1 MKKTILL
8 TAAFA
13 TMILSSCNK
22 ENDQVADT
30 KEYITVSSSIGTM
43 TRVATNGNASTFE
56 EGDKI
61 SVFAWTG
68 APDVVNSAALVV
80 NNTTNTLQNSKWMAE
95 PMMKWTDMITPHF
108 FLAVHPT
115 RTITNFTAD
124 VVVVDPANQAAS
136 DLLVAINSGDQNAG
150 LIATNN
156 PVSLQFNHVM
166 SRLDIV
172 LTYRNEFA
180 TTPTVTSVTTEAK
193 KAGTID
199 YLTGAITITD
209 VASLYDLPV
218 TQANVNY
225 SSVIIPQGVQ
235 VITITIG
242 GKAYI
247 YNHPQP
253 LVLNKGKVQTVKLI
267 VGRNRI
273 ELDEVIIGD
282 WGTEAD
288 IEGGEAVD

>member
-22 ENDQVADT
+22 ENDQVADA
-30 KEYITVSSSIGTM
+30 KKYITVSSSIGTM

-68 APDVVNSAALVV
+68 THDVVNSAALVV
-80 NNTTNTLQNSKWMAE
+80 DNTTNTLQNSKWIAE
-95 PMMKWTDMITPHF
+95 PMMKWTDMTTPHF

-115 RTITNFTAD
+115 RTITDFLAD
-124 VVVVDPANQAAS
+124 AVVVDPANQATS
-136 DLLVAINSGDQNAG
+136 DLLVATNSGDQNAG
-150 LIATNN
+150 LVATDN
-156 PVSLQFNHVM
+156 PVSLPFDHVM
-166 SRLDIV
+166 SRLDIE

-180 TTPTVTSVTTEAK
+180 DTPTVTSVTTQAK

-199 YLTGAITITD
+199 YLTGAITTTD
-209 VASLYDLPV
+209 VATLYDLPV
-218 TQANVNY
+218 TQTNINY
-225 SSVIIPQGVQ
+225 SSVIIPQDVQ
-235 VITITIG
+235 KIAIAID

-253 LVLNKGKVQTVKLI
+253 LTLNKGKVQTVKLI

-273 ELDEVIIGD
+273 ELDEVTIGD
-282 WGTEAD
+282 WGTQAD

>member
-22 ENDQVADT
+22 ENDQVADA
-30 KEYITVSSSIGTM
+30 KKYITVSSSIGTM

-68 APDVVNSAALVV
+68 THDVVNSAALVV
-80 NNTTNTLQNSKWMAE
+80 DNTTNTLQNSKWIAE
-95 PMMKWTDMITPHF
+95 PMMKWTDMTTPHF

-115 RTITNFTAD
+115 RTITDFLAD
-124 VVVVDPANQAAS
+124 AVVVDPANQATS
-136 DLLVAINSGDQNAG
+136 DLLVATNSGDQNAG
-150 LIATNN
+150 LNATNN
-156 PVSLQFNHVM
+156 PVSLQFQHVM
-166 SRLDIV
+166 SRLDVV

-180 TTPTVTSVTTEAK
+180 DTPTVTSVTTQAK

-199 YLTGAITITD
+199 YLTGAITTTD
-209 VASLYDLPV
+209 VATLYDLPV
-218 TQANVNY
+218 TQTNINY
-225 SSVIIPQGVQ
+225 SSVIIPQDVQ
-235 VITITIG
+235 KIAIAID

-253 LVLNKGKVQTVKLI
+253 LTLNKGKVQTVKLI

-273 ELDEVIIGD
+273 ELDEVTIGD
-282 WGTEAD
+282 WGTQAD

>member
-68 APDVVNSAALVV
+68 APDVVNSASLVV

-136 DLLVAINSGDQNAG
+136 DLLVAINSGEQNAG

-199 YLTGAITITD
+199 YLTGAITTTD

>member
-22 ENDQVADT
+22 ENDQVSETA
-30 KEYITVSSSIGTM
+30 KYITVSSSIGTM

-136 DLLVAINSGDQNAG
+136 DLLVAINSGEQNAG
-150 LIATNN
+150 LIAINN

-172 LTYRNEFA
+172 LTYRNEF
-180 TTPTVTSVTTEAK
+180 TETPAVTKVTTEAK

-199 YLTGAITITD
+199 YLTGAITTTD

>member
-68 APDVVNSAALVV
+68 APDVVNSASLGV

-108 FLAVHPT
+108 FLAVHPK

-199 YLTGAITITD
+199 YLTGAITTTD